1 MQTAHTPGDLQLC
14 VRLVGD
20 TYEYENET
28 MPPDDAVIPV
38 STRVQLPREL
48 TVGRDACTAPP
59 TQSMASVIT
68 HDPPTRR
75 RRLIEMTPAALNQR
89 YLLRVA
95 NFPRRSYYV
104 LPRSMPQDA
113 MKVRW
118 VSQSLLT
125 RVDGVLN
132 RLLLRH
138 HSLPALGRQ
147 PRSRRHSP
155 RSHLAASLQVIFL
168 VWYFAVT
175 YPRPPPPYA
184 SPPTPPE

>member
-28 MPPDDAVIPV
+28 MPPDDTVIPV
-38 STRVQLPREL
+38 STRVQEPREL

-75 RRLIEMTPAALNQR
+75 SRLIEMTPAALNQR

-104 LPRSMPQDA
+104 LPRSMPKDST
-113 MKVRW
+113 MVR
-118 VSQSLLT
+118 
-125 RVDGVLN
+125 
-132 RLLLRH
+132 
-138 HSLPALGRQ
+138 
-147 PRSRRHSP
+147 
-155 RSHLAASLQVIFL
+155 
-168 VWYFAVT
+168 
-175 YPRPPPPYA
+175 
-184 SPPTPPE
+184 